1 MAAIQDGDCPSR
13 TLETPDSS
21 VPPSYTLVMLLRQA
35 ICDPAQRVTAI
46 GGCICLVLFCIL
58 FRDSLSHFAFRWR
71 TDDNYSHGF
80 LVPFLSLYFAS
91 HVARRGPVPIRSGVA
106 VGASLLGT
114 AILGRLLTVLLPIP
128 FLADLSLLLGL
139 AGIFA
144 LLLGAEALR
153 RYWFVFFFLVF
164 MVPLPV
170 AMYSRVASPLQS
182 FASKVASTVMN
193 ATGVPVLREG
203 NRMTLPGG
211 MQLFVAEACS
221 GLRQLTGFLA
231 LTTAVAYL
239 TFRPL
244 WYKVIVVLSALPI
257 ALTANVARVV
267 LTGYIMHFVN
277 PQYASG
283 TYHTLEG
290 MLLMGF
296 GLLLLNSLCSLLSAL
311 ASNPLSPN
319 HGDSPDG
326 SGKSPHASIKPQAAS
341 GVLREPAYW
350 NSGGLSRN
358 LMPLQVPEELS

>member
-1 MAAIQDGDCPSR
+1 MASTQDGACPI
-13 TLETPDSS
+13 PDVTDSG
-21 VPPSYTLVMLLRQA
+21 VPHDHTLVAILRHA
-35 ICDPAQRVTAI
+35 ICDPAQRVTVI
-46 GGCICLVLFCIL
+46 GGLFCLVLFGIL
-58 FRDSLSHFAFRWR
+58 FRDSLWHFAFIWR

-91 HVARRGPVPIRSGVA
+91 QVAHRGPVPVRSGVL
-106 VGASLLGT
+106 VGGSLLGA
-114 AILGRLLTVLLPIP
+114 AIVGRLLTVLLPIP
-128 FLADLSLLLGL
+128 FLADLALLLGL

-170 AMYSRVASPLQS
+170 AMYSRIASPLQLL
-182 FASKVASTVMN
+182 ASQVASTVMN

-211 MQLFVAEACS
+211 AQLFVAEACS
-221 GLRQLTGFLA
+221 GMRQLTGFLA
-231 LTTAVAYL
+231 LTAAVAYL
-239 TFRPL
+239 TLRPL
-244 WYKVIVVLSALPI
+244 WYKAIVVLSALPI

-267 LTGYIMHFVN
+267 LTGYIMHFLN

-296 GLLLLNSLCSLLSAL
+296 GLLLLNSVCSLLSAL
-311 ASNPLSPN
+311 APNPLNQETTEAPE
-319 HGDSPDG
+319 DSVQSANSSAGLQPA
-326 SGKSPHASIKPQAAS
+326 P
-341 GVLREPAYW
+341 GVLSEPVYW
-350 NSGGLSRN
+350 NSRGLSGN
-358 LMPLQVPEELS
+358 LMPLRVPEELP

>member
-1 MAAIQDGDCPSR
+1 MAVIQDGTCPIP
-13 TLETPDSS
+13 ETPNSG
-21 VPPSYTLVMLLRQA
+21 VPPSHTLVMILRQA
-35 ICDPAQRVTAI
+35 ICDPVQRVTAI
-46 GGCICLVLFCIL
+46 GGFICLVLFCML
-58 FRDSLSHFAFRWR
+58 FRDSLAHFAFIWR

-91 HVARRGPVPIRSGVA
+91 HVARRGPVPIRSGVV
-106 VGASLLGT
+106 VGASLLGA
-114 AILGRLLTVLLPIP
+114 AIAGRLLTVLLPIP
-128 FLADLSLLLGL
+128 FLADLALLLGL

-153 RYWFVFFFLVF
+153 RYWFVLFFLVF

-170 AMYSRVASPLQS
+170 AMYSRIASPLQLL
-182 FASKVASTVMN
+182 ASQVASTVMN

-211 MQLFVAEACS
+211 AQLFVAEACS
-221 GLRQLTGFLA
+221 GMRQMTGFLA
-231 LTTAVAYL
+231 LTAAVAYL
-239 TFRPL
+239 TLRPL

-283 TYHTLEG
+283 TYHTFEG

-311 ASNPLSPN
+311 AANPPSQN
-319 HGDSPDG
+319 HADPPEDPL
-326 SGKSPHASIKPQAAS
+326 KSLHSSIRPQTAS
-341 GVLREPAYW
+341 GVLGEPVYW
-350 NSGGLSRN
+350 NRAGLSGN

>member
-1 MAAIQDGDCPSR
+1 MSVIQDGACPGPEIPNSG
-13 TLETPDSS
+13 
-21 VPPSYTLVMLLRQA
+21 VPPSYTLATILRQA
-35 ICDPAQRVTAI
+35 IYDPAQRLTAI
-46 GGCICLVLFCIL
+46 GGFICLILFCML
-58 FRDSLSHFAFRWR
+58 FRDSLYHFAFIWR

-91 HVARRGPVPIRSGVA
+91 QVARRGPVPIHSGVV
-106 VGASLLGT
+106 VGSALVGT
-114 AILGRLLTVLLPIP
+114 AIVGRLLTVLLPIP
-128 FLADLSLLLGL
+128 FLADLALLFGL

-153 RYWFVFFFLVF
+153 QYWFVFFFLVF

-170 AMYSRVASPLQS
+170 AMYSRLASPLQLL
-182 FASKVASTVMN
+182 ASKVASMVMN

-211 MQLFVAEACS
+211 AQLFVAEACS
-221 GLRQLTGFLA
+221 GMRQMTGFLA
-231 LTTAVAYL
+231 LTAAVAYL
-239 TFRPL
+239 TLRPA
-244 WYKVIVVLSALPI
+244 WYKAIVVLSALPI

-267 LTGYIMHFVN
+267 LTGYIMHFLN

-311 ASNPLSPN
+311 ASNPLSQ
-319 HGDSPDG
+319 
-326 SGKSPHASIKPQAAS
+326 KHADRPEESVKGLYSSIRPQAAS
-341 GVLREPAYW
+341 SDLSESVYW
-350 NSGGLSRN
+350 NHGRLSGK
-358 LMPLQVPEELS
+358 LMPLRVPEELP